1 MWRSVRGFAARSQ
14 HAAVQEEGSDMAS
27 QFTNNTP
34 VPISP
39 GAPSTVTSRITVS
52 GLGSAVVEDVDVT
65 VDIDHSWTGDL
76 QLSLLNP
83 SGQRVVLSDRRGGR
97 RDDFRDTRFDSDA
110 SIPISSGTPP
120 FRGTFRPEG
129 NLADF
134 RGRPADGDWTLEVRD
149 RAFQDGGTLRRWGL
163 AITTAALPQPTFRL
177 EVRFMGGLS
186 VTQQDAFDA
195 AARRWSE
202 IITGDLPSIRVNNEV
217 VDDVVIEASGV
228 PIDGP
233 RGTLGQAGPTALR
246 PDSFLPAWGIM
257 QFDTADLAQ
266 MEADGSLVRVIIHEM
281 GHVLGFGTIWD
292 RLGLR
297 QGTGTINPT
306 FTGANAMREFGAL
319 QGLTVPVAVPV
330 ANTGGPGTRDAHWRE
345 AVFGNELLTG
355 FLNTGINPISRMS
368 IGAFEDLGYQVDYAA
383 ADAYVLP
390 SPLVL
395 ASLGVGAEEAD
406 HGGHGIILVPPQT
419 ILPEDAYVDR

>member
-1 MWRSVRGFAARSQ
+1 MRT
-14 HAAVQEEGSDMAS
+14 EL
-27 QFTNNTP
+27 TNATP

-52 GLGSAVVEDVDVT
+52 GLGDAVVEDVDVT
-65 VDIDHSWTGDL
+65 VDIEHSWTGDL
-76 QLSLLNP
+76 MISLLNP

-97 RDDFRDTRFDSDA
+97 RDDFRGTVFDSDA
-110 SIPISSGTPP
+110 SLPITSGTPP

-134 RGRPADGDWTLEVRD
+134 RNRPADGDWTLEIRD
-149 RAFQDGGTLRRWGL
+149 RAFQDGGRLRRWSL
-163 AITTAALPQPTFRL
+163 AITTAAPPEPAFRID
-177 EVRFMGGLS
+177 VRFRGGLT
-186 VTQQDAFDA
+186 VAQQDAFA
-195 AARRWSE
+195 AAAQRWSE
-202 IITGDLPSIRVNNEV
+202 IIVGDLPDIRVNGEL

-233 RGTLGQAGPTALR
+233 SGILGQAGPTRLR
-246 PDSFLPAWGIM
+246 PGSFLPAWGMM

-297 QGTGTINPT
+297 QGAGTINPT

-319 QGLTVPVAVPV
+319 QGLTTPVPVSV

-345 AVFGNELLTG
+345 TVFGNELLTG
-355 FLNTGINPISRMS
+355 FLNTGVNPISRMS
-368 IGAFEDLGYQVDYAA
+368 IASFEDLGYQVHYAA
-383 ADAYVLP
+383 ADPYDLP
-390 SPLVL
+390 TSLLL
-395 ASLGVGAEEAD
+395 AIMGVGMEEHD
-406 HGGHGIILVPPQT
+406 HGDRGIILVPEQT
-419 ILPEDAYVDR
+419 VLPEDALVER